1 MEDFKVK
8 IAQLADRVN
17 SLKAQIQTEEATK
30 NAFIMPFIQ
39 LLGYDVFNPL
49 EVVPEFVADIG
60 LKKGEKVDYAIFLN
74 NKPILI
80 VECKKWRDESDAH
93 SSQLFR
99 YFHTLDCK
107 FALLTNGIDFRFYTD
122 LNKVNVMDEK
132 PFLNF
137 KITDIKDYQIDE
149 LQKFH
154 KSQFSEEQILNTAS
168 RLKYESEIKN
178 ILKKE
183 FDTPTD
189 AFLKHFVSQVYD
201 GRATEKVMADFREI
215 FTRSSSIFLQE
226 YIKDRINMVFESNLP
241 STTSAEIPNV
251 VNDNTIPIQAESG
264 QANVDKV
271 IDTTIE
277 EIEAFYAVKSILR
290 VKIDSKR
297 IIMRDAQSYCSVL
310 LDDNNRKPICRF
322 WFNGK
327 KKFIGLFDD
336 TKNEVR
342 HEVNDLDDIYK
353 YSEDLLKTP
362 DYYNNLKSVGDEE
375 ISVQ

>member
-17 SLKAQIQTEEATK
+17 SLKGQIQTEEATK

-49 EVVPEFVADIG
+49 EVVPEFTADIG

-74 NKPILI
+74 NKPVLI
-80 VECKKWRDESDAH
+80 VECKKWHDGSDAH
-93 SSQLFR
+93 SSQLSR

-122 LNKVNVMDEK
+122 LKKLNVMDEQ
-132 PFLNF
+132 PFLKFN
-137 KITDIKDYQIDE
+137 ITDIKDYQIDE

-168 RLKYESEIKN
+168 RLKYESEMKS
-178 ILKKE
+178 ILKRE
-183 FDTPTD
+183 FDSPTD
-189 AFLKHFVSQVYD
+189 TFLKFFVSQVYD

-215 FTRSSSIFLQE
+215 FLRTTNIFLRE
-226 YIKDRINMVFESNLP
+226 YIKEKINMVFESSTAKLEKDTPINTP
-241 STTSAEIPNV
+241 VSTTDEVQQNTPNS
-251 VNDNTIPIQAESG
+251 DRI
-264 QANVDKV
+264 

-290 VKIDSKR
+290 SKFDPKR
-297 IIMRDAQSYCSVL
+297 FVMRDAQSYCSVL
-310 LDDNNRKPICRF
+310 LDDNNRKPICRL

-327 KKFIGLFDD
+327 KKYLGVFNESK
-336 TKNEVR
+336 TEVR
-342 HEVNDLDDIYK
+342 YEVNDLDDIYK
-353 YSEDLLKTP
+353 YSEEILKTP
-362 DYYNNLKSVGDEE
+362 DYYNNLKPITEDSSTSE
-375 ISVQ
+375 I